1 MKLNLCENIK
11 KLRLEK
17 GLTQE
22 ELAEIFGVSA
32 QAVSRWE
39 NGVCYPDMEL
49 LPVICRFFGTSI
61 DNLLGADEGYEKQKV
76 VKYKEAFREAISVG
90 DVYKCIDISREA
102 VSEFPNNYEM
112 LNQLMYALFISGDD
126 DGNIPEWKENMEK
139 YDEEIIKLGEKIM
152 KYCPDSQIR
161 LEATDRLAFQH
172 CEMGRKEIGR
182 SIYETLPSRAFCKEG
197 CIWWALEENEKLP
210 YLRKD
215 VHHHYEL
222 LTNQLWRMLSFNE
235 LSNDMSVKICE
246 ILEELLR
253 LFDDSIIKDWSQAR
267 ILCDISKPYFKIG
280 NIKKG
285 FELLKKA
292 AEFAS
297 KFDSR
302 PKNSRYNHF
311 LFGEINV
318 NRNDFETDDSRQL
331 KEIMREK
338 WLDDSVFDSIKNTD
352 EYNLIIDSLSSR
364 VY

>member
-1 MKLNLCENIK
+1 MKLKLCENIK

-49 LPVICRFFGTSI
+49 LPAISRFFGISVDT
-61 DNLLGADEGYEKQKV
+61 LMGANEGYEKEKV
-76 VKYKEAFREAISVG
+76 EVYKRSFKEAISVG
-90 DVYKCIDISREA
+90 DIYKCIDVSREA

-112 LNQLMYALFISGDD
+112 LNQLMYALFLSSDD
-126 DGNIPEWKENMEK
+126 DGNIPEWKENMIK
-139 YDEEIIKLGEKIM
+139 YDKEIIKLGERII
-152 KYCPDSQIR
+152 KYCPDSRIR
-161 LEATDRLAFQH
+161 LEATDRLAFHH

-182 SIYETLPSRAFCKEG
+182 EIYETLPSRAFCKEG
-197 CIWWALEENEKLP
+197 CIWWALEEDEKLP

-215 VHHHYEL
+215 VYHHYEL
-222 LTNQLWRMLSFNE
+222 LTNQLWRMLSCSD
-235 LSNDMSVKICE
+235 LSNDVRVKTCE

-280 NIKKG
+280 NTKKG
-285 FELLKKA
+285 FELLKNA
-292 AEFAS
+292 SEFAS
-297 KFDSR
+297 KFDNR
-302 PKNSRYNHF
+302 PKSTRYNHF

-318 NRNDFETDDSRQL
+318 NRNDFETGDSRPVRIIMRDKWL
-331 KEIMREK
+331 SDSVYDRVRDTGEFKEIID
-338 WLDDSVFDSIKNTD
+338 LLSI
-352 EYNLIIDSLSSR
+352 
-364 VY
+364 

>member
-39 NGVCYPDMEL
+39 NRGCYPDMEL
-49 LPVICRFFGTSI
+49 MPAISRFFGISVDT
-61 DNLLGADEGYEKQKV
+61 LMGANEGYEKEKV
-76 VKYKEAFREAISVG
+76 EVYKRSFKEAISVG
-90 DVYKCIDISREA
+90 DIYKCIDVSREA

-112 LNQLMYALFISGDD
+112 LNQLMYSLFLSTDD

-139 YDEEIIKLGEKIM
+139 YDEEIVKLGERIM
-152 KYCPDSQIR
+152 KYCPDSRFR
-161 LEATDRLAFQH
+161 LEATERLAFHH
-172 CEMGRKEIGR
+172 CEMGRKKIGR
-182 SIYETLPSRAFCKEG
+182 AIYETLPSRAFCKEG

-210 YLRKD
+210 HLRKD
-215 VHHHYEL
+215 VQHHYEL
-222 LTNQLWRMLSFNE
+222 LTNQLWRMLSRNE
-235 LSNDMSVKICE
+235 LSNDVSVKICE

-280 NIKKG
+280 NLKKG

-297 KFDSR
+297 KFDKR
-302 PKNSRYNHF
+302 PINARFNHF

-331 KEIMREK
+331 REIMREK
-338 WLDDSVFDSIKNTD
+338 WLDDSVFDSIRNTD
-352 EYNLIIDSLSSR
+352 EYKVIISLLSNKI
-364 VY
+364 Y